1 MYKKLLTV
9 IGISSFLILSG
20 CGREESLLWKATNT
34 PEQQLAH
41 YKDKCLSY
49 GFRSG
54 TTELATCIAE
64 EKRAAVSNAQA
75 AFQQGMAALNQMQQQ
90 EQARLDRIRDSQPTY
105 QRTNIYNNRGQYI
118 GYGES
123 WD

>member
-64 EKRAAVSNAQA
+64 EKRAAVSTADARRRA
-75 AFQQGMAALNQMQQQ
+75 AIESIEKREQ
-90 EQARLDRIRDSQPTY
+90 ERLDRIRDSQPK
-105 QRTNIYNNRGQYI
+105 QIYNRSGQYI
-118 GYGES
+118 GYIE
-123 WD
+123 